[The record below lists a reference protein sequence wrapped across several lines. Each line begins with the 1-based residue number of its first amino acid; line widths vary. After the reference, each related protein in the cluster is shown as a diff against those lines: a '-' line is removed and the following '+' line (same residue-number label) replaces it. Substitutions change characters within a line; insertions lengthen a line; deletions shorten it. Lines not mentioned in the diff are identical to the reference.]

1 MKKRNIAFFVITVLA
16 GAALHFVYDW
26 TGGSVIAAMV
36 CPVNESVWE
45 HLKLLATPFLLLSA
59 VESFISKKKSPN
71 FFAAK
76 ALALWAGMAV
86 IVFGFYTYTG
96 ILGEH
101 WLPADIALFAAGAAA
116 AWLCSH
122 KLLLGNSFSSGR
134 AKALGLAAIG
144 VAAACFFAFTFAPP
158 RIPLFRDPP
167 TGTFGIPQS

>member
-1 MKKRNIAFFVITVLA
+1 MKKRHIAFFIITILA
-16 GAALHFVYDW
+16 GAAAHFVYGW
-26 TGGSVIAAMV
+26 TGGSVIAALF

-45 HLKLLATPFLLLSA
+45 HLKLLAAPFLLLSA
-59 VESFISKKKSPN
+59 VEYAVSKKKSPN

-96 ILGEH
+96 VLGQD
-101 WLPADIALFAAGAAA
+101 WLPADIALFVAGAAA

-122 KLLLGNSFSSGR
+122 RLLSRGSFSSGT

-144 VAAACFFAFTFAPP
+144 LAAACFFAFTFAPP
-158 RIPLFRDPP
+158 KIPLFRDPP